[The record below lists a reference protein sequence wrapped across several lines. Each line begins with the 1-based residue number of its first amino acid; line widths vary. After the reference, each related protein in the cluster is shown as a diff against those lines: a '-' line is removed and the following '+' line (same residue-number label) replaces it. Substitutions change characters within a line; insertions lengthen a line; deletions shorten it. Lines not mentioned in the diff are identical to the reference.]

1 MAGRMLRVL
10 RWLFSCFEPGM
21 YLRSQRLLHLQRVI
35 ELLATPMP
43 GGELRRA
50 LAGPMLGLMDAD
62 FYASY
67 VWDETSRRFEQGVA
81 LNLNPVHGQRYE
93 ERFQFDDPLT
103 PRLLAR
109 RVPARATD
117 VLPQRVLQATEFF
130 NDFLRPDGLHWGVN
144 AYAHDGQQHLGD
156 IRIWRRRTRPNF
168 DDDDVSVLRM
178 VYPAFVQAL
187 ASSNRMRVGL
197 SQPTRDAFVDRMVK
211 HAALSRREAEV
222 AALACEGL
230 ADKDIAKA
238 LGIGFTTVRT
248 HLAASFRKLG
258 CDGRTR
264 LAHRVGQLPLH

>member
-1 MAGRMLRVL
+1 
-10 RWLFSCFEPGM
+10 M
-21 YLRSQRLLHLQRVI
+21 YLRTQRLLHLQRVI

-43 GGELRRA
+43 GEELRRA
-50 LAGPMLGLMDAD
+50 LAEPMLGLMDAD

-67 VWDETSRRFEQGVA
+67 VWDETTKRFEQGVA

-93 ERFQFDDPLT
+93 AHFQFADPLT
-103 PRLLAR
+103 PRLLQR
-109 RVPARATD
+109 RLPARATD
-117 VLPQRVLQATEFF
+117 VLPQRELQATEFF

-144 AYAHDGQQHLGD
+144 AYAHDGRRHLGD
-156 IRIWRRRTRPNF
+156 VRIWRKRTRPNF

-178 VYPAFVQAL
+178 VYPALVQAL
-187 ASSNRMRVGL
+187 ASSSRTDAISTL
-197 SQPTRDAFVDRMVK
+197 PTRDALMQRLVK
-211 HAALSRREAEV
+211 YAALSPREAEV

-264 LAHRVGQLPLH
+264 LAHRIGQLPLH

>member
-1 MAGRMLRVL
+1 
-10 RWLFSCFEPGM
+10 M

-67 VWDETSRRFEQGVA
+67 VWDETTRRFEQGVA

-117 VLPQRVLQATEFF
+117 VLPQRELQATEFF

-144 AYAHDGQQHLGD
+144 AYAHDGQRHLGD
-156 IRIWRRRTRPNF
+156 VRIWRRRTRPNF

-178 VYPAFVQAL
+178 VYPALVQAL
-187 ASSNRMRVGL
+187 ASSKRLDAAVA
-197 SQPTRDAFVDRMVK
+197 QPAREALADRLVRYTS
-211 HAALSRREAEV
+211 LSRREAEV